1 LRSRISAAVEKI
13 FILTGVHFQ
22 FFVDRSE
29 TAKYLSNVTRRLAE
43 APFIDEP
50 TSLSCVTKVK
60 VASLKE
66 DARSVP
72 LVKAWVGVLAQIP
85 GISVEKAKVVTSH
98 FPTFRSLYSTYTR
111 LAGDTAACEGL
122 LEYKLGSG
130 KRERTL
136 SARIWRTLCSTDP
149 DEDVLL

>member
-1 LRSRISAAVEKI
+1 M
-13 FILTGVHFQ
+13 HFQ

-130 KRERTL
+130 KRERAL